1 MKENREKYLLLGRS
15 EKNQKLNVL
24 GYYELDDK
32 EIYFWKDFK
41 EVWEDIENG
50 FELGCEKIGLWD
62 EVVYELMR
70 NVINIKNGENIENG
84 KNQNDKISN
93 EVGNKIDEINKIE
106 IDEIDEINEE
116 IFLKKYGY
124 KIKFFNREEKNKFKV
139 KEEIKNKMGK
149 IGWMEVG

>member
-93 EVGNKIDEINKIE
+93 EVGNKIDG
-106 IDEIDEINEE
+106 E